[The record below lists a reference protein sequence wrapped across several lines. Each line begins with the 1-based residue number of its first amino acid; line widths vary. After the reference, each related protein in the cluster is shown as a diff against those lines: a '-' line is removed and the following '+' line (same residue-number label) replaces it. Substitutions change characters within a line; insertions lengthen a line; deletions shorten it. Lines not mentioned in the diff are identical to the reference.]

1 MRSCCNSGDSN
12 LATIQPSGYITA
24 ANASQF
30 QAELTATVT
39 AKGVSGLLVDMYQ
52 VEFLDSAGLM
62 ALVSALR
69 LSQKLGKGFTLCSI
83 PAPVRIVFEVT
94 QLDKVFEIVE
104 NREAFTVAASHYGV
118 AVA

>member
-30 QAELTATVT
+30 QGELTASVI
-39 AKGVSGLLVDMYQ
+39 AKGVSSLLVDMYQ

-69 LSQKLGKGFTLCSI
+69 LSQKLGKRFALCSI
-83 PAPVRIVFEVT
+83 PASVRIVFEVT
-94 QLDKVFEIVE
+94 QLDKAFEILE
-104 NREAFTVAASHYGV
+104 NPEEFT
-118 AVA
+118 AVAPLYEVEVA